1 MAYLSIVLENLRRD
15 SRMRMESD
23 YEMSP
28 AWILVPLIPII
39 ELVIFFAALFGSLFT
54 LTTAPMTPAGSTA
67 SAGLFV
73 ALIGLFAIL
82 PIVGFVAQILWAY
95 VLYKLVNRR
104 NKHFQR
110 QGFLYDDLTN
120 LAKDL
125 AAKKGVDISLGL
137 NNMERTNREA
147 RYEETEKSAALWA
160 IVTFFIGITALY
172 VYYFLMKDFY
182 KHERRE
188 DIFLD
193 DLNRSLS
200 TAGVTINLPR
210 RALPIPDRSFILYLI
225 LSIITLGIFSIYWLY
240 VLLTD
245 PNGHFRQQALTED
258 TILSQVTPSMV

>member
-1 MAYLSIVLENLRRD
+1 
-15 SRMRMESD
+15 MRMESD

-28 AWILVPLIPII
+28 AWILVPLIPIVGLI
-39 ELVIFFAALFGSLFT
+39 IFFIVLFGSLLTFT
-54 LTTAPMTPAGSTA
+54 TTPVPPTGSAA

-73 ALIGLFAIL
+73 SLLGFFLIFQ
-82 PIVGFVAQILWAY
+82 IVGFIAQILYAY
-95 VLYKLVNRR
+95 LLYKLINRR

-120 LAKDL
+120 LAKEL
-125 AAKKGVDISLGL
+125 AAKKGVDISLSL
-137 NNMERTNREA
+137 NNMERANREA

-182 KHERRE
+182 KHERHE
-188 DIFLD
+188 DMFLD
-193 DLNRSLS
+193 DLNRSLIA
-200 TAGVTINLPR
+200 AGVTINLPR
-210 RALPIPDRSFILYLI
+210 RALPIPDRSFVVYLI
-225 LSIITLGIFSIYWLY
+225 LSIFTLGIFSIYWLY

-258 TILSQVTPSMV
+258 TVLAQVTPAMA

>member
-1 MAYLSIVLENLRRD
+1 MSIVLENLRRD
-15 SRMRMESD
+15 ARMRMESD

-28 AWILVPLIPII
+28 AWILIPLIPIVGLI
-39 ELVIFFAALFGSLFT
+39 IFFVVLLGSLLTFTTTPVPPTGYGAPAPFFALVGFFVIFQ
-54 LTTAPMTPAGSTA
+54 
-67 SAGLFV
+67 
-73 ALIGLFAIL
+73 
-82 PIVGFVAQILWAY
+82 IVGFIAQILYAY
-95 VLYKLVNRR
+95 LLYKLINRR

-120 LAKDL
+120 LAKEL
-125 AAKKGVDISLGL
+125 AVKKGVDISLSL

-182 KHERRE
+182 KHERHE
-188 DIFLD
+188 DMFLD
-193 DLNRSLS
+193 DLNRSLIA
-200 TAGVTINLPR
+200 AGVTINLPR
-210 RALPIPDRSFILYLI
+210 RALPIPDRSFVIYFI
-225 LSIITLGIFSIYWLY
+225 LSIITLGIFSIYWVY

-258 TILSQVTPSMV
+258 TILAQVAPSMA

>member
-1 MAYLSIVLENLRRD
+1 
-15 SRMRMESD
+15 MRMESD

-28 AWILVPLIPII
+28 AWILIPLIPIV
-39 ELVIFFAALFGSLFT
+39 ELIVFFIVLFGSLLTFT
-54 LTTAPMTPAGSTA
+54 TTPVPTTGT
-67 SAGLFV
+67 SAGFFV
-73 ALIGLFAIL
+73 ALIGFFVIFQ
-82 PIVGFVAQILWAY
+82 IVGFIAQILYAY
-95 VLYKLVNRR
+95 LLYKLINRR

-120 LAKDL
+120 LAKEL
-125 AAKKGVDISLGL
+125 AAKKGVDISLSV
-137 NNMERTNREA
+137 NNMERANREA

-160 IVTFFIGITALY
+160 IVTFFVGITALY

-188 DIFLD
+188 DMFLE
-193 DLNRSLS
+193 DLNRTLVA
-200 TAGVTINLPR
+200 AGVTINLPR
-210 RALPIPDRSFILYLI
+210 RALPIPDRSFVLYLI

-258 TILSQVTPSMV
+258 TILAQVTPSMA